1 MLLGE
6 NSKKQTRTEIPCN
19 QNVIVIGSSGSGKT
33 YSYVLSNLLQMN
45 HSAVIVDYMGY
56 LYNKYGKYFEENGIK
71 VYNFGIIPE
80 TIDAELVEELGTKPV
95 YIFLTP
101 SVSVNHG
108 AGRFINALWTELKN
122 FGERVANGETE
133 YKPKHKRDHYLPYPV
148 HFYLDEFSNLS
159 RLDTDDLGELHRLNI
174 IPMFSISGR
183 YGIGTSVILQ
193 SITQLS
199 EHEKYKDNGNW
210 ETICG
215 NADAHLFLNCISPE
229 DLKYIRYKTELT
241 GDITK
246 QLFDNDL
253 TIICSRND
261 GLVLSPKPDPEDYIF
276 PTFNE

>member
-33 YSYVLSNLLQMN
+33 YNYILSNLLQMN
-45 HSAVIVDYMGY
+45 HSAVVVDYMGY

-101 SVSVNHG
+101 SASVNHG

-148 HFYLDEFSNLS
+148 HFYLDEFGNLS
-159 RLDTDDLGELHRLNI
+159 RLDTDDLGELHGLDI
-174 IPMFSISGR
+174 VPMFSISGR

-215 NADAHLFLNCISPE
+215 NADAHLFLNCISPD

-241 GDITK
+241 EDIAK